1 MSFVGDLE
9 HLPIVDV
16 IQLLH
21 STRKS
26 GTLCLKSQR
35 GESHLVFKDGYIVSA
50 NHANTGIRVG
60 RILVEMQAI
69 TEDDLQ
75 EALQTQQNAGAD
87 RIPLIA
93 TLLESGKIKEEVA
106 HRGLESLV
114 ELTIVEVLTWTGGT
128 FELDIDQLVVS
139 DEYRY
144 FPETLQQEIYINT
157 QSVLMD
163 ALRIYDERMR
173 DGTLTEETFAVAELP
188 TGQTAAVT
196 ASQNWEITAD
206 DLGLEDL
213 DSIQRKIPDVFLG
226 VKEYDPAKAHLQK
239 IREELREYPRTE
251 QDKLFS
257 FLEGLTGSESAIE
270 PDKPAP
276 AVILFSSDEF
286 IRQAVMSVCRAEG
299 YFTFTTDEEV
309 NLDHIIGQTLAKE
322 LIPILVVDQGSSH
335 DGATSRAKAVT
346 FQQEKL
352 GRYPDIIIVQMV
364 PTEERELSLQLL
376 QAGASCVLMR
386 PDREKRKETFV
397 DDTVSFL
404 QSFLACMQQ
413 SVFGSERLMVR
424 RLKDYCRQLD
434 TMQEAPDVALLMLRF
449 VSSSF
454 ERAVTLVVGKEELL
468 AERGIGI
475 TGDKAAGVTPP
486 LRFKIP
492 LGQPTLILDVLASG
506 TPYFGPCNDAVLCN
520 HLHAEIGS
528 PRYGH
533 LLLMP
538 LKSFGKVIALT
549 YADFG
554 AQEVRP
560 VRIDPLEILARQA
573 GLVLENAFYR
583 KRFEK
588 QSQKN

>member
-26 GTLCLKSQR
+26 GTLSLKSQR

-106 HRGLESLV
+106 HRGLETLV
-114 ELTIVEVLTWTGGT
+114 GMTIVEVLTWTGGT

-173 DGTLTEETFAVAELP
+173 DGTLSDETFAMAELP
-188 TGQTAAVT
+188 PGPAAAVT
-196 ASQNWEITAD
+196 ASQNREITAD

-239 IREELREYPRTE
+239 IREELREYPRAE
-251 QDKLFS
+251 QDKLCS
-257 FLEGLTGSESAIE
+257 FLEGLTGSESVIAA
-270 PDKPAP
+270 DMPAP

-286 IRQAVMSVCRAEG
+286 IRQAVMSVCRSGG

-309 NLDHIIGQTLAKE
+309 NLDHIIGQSLAKE
-322 LIPILVVDQGSSH
+322 LIPILVVDQGNGH
-335 DGATSRAKAVT
+335 DGAAGREAID

-352 GRYPDIIIVQMV
+352 GRYPDIVIVQMV
-364 PTEERELSLQLL
+364 AEAENELSLKLL
-376 QAGASCVLMR
+376 QAGASCVLPR

-397 DDTVSFL
+397 DDTISFL
-404 QSFLACMQQ
+404 QSFLSCMQH
-413 SVFGSERLMVR
+413 SVFDSERLMVR
-424 RLKDYCRQLD
+424 RLTDYCRQLD
-434 TMQEAPDVALLMLRF
+434 TMQEAPDVALLLLRF
-449 VSSSF
+449 ASTSF
-454 ERAVTLVVGKEELL
+454 ERAITLVVGKEELL

-492 LGQPTLILDVLASG
+492 LGQPTLIQEILARG
-506 TPYFGPCNDAVLCN
+506 TPYFGPCNDAVLRD
-520 HLHAEIGS
+520 HLHAEIGP
-528 PRYGH
+528 PRHGH

-573 GLVLENAFYR
+573 GLVLENAIYR